1 MSKFNFTKD
10 EFEYLVD
17 KCMFNEEM
25 TTILELLIKNYSR
38 TQIAMKLNMSE
49 ATLDK
54 RIKFIKKK
62 IMRVL

>member
-38 TQIAMKLNMSE
+38 TQIAMKLNISE

>member
-17 KCMFNEEM
+17 KCMFNEEYAL
-25 TTILELLIKNYSR
+25 ILELLIKNYSR
-38 TQIAMKLNMSE
+38 TQIAIKLNISE
-49 ATLDK
+49 STLDK

-62 IMRVL
+62 ILKVL